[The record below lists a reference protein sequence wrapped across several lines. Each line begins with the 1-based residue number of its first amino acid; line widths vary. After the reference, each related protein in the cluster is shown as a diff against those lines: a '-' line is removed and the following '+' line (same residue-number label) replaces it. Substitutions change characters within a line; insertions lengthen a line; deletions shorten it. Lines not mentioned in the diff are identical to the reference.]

1 MIANI
6 GEKIASFFKERTE
19 FGVKNSP
26 PLEDLESLSL
36 KYKFSNLL
44 PYETF
49 DSRYS
54 LFFNRNSTG
63 FVIECPPM
71 VGANEEIQREISS
84 IFQNL
89 LPLGSSFQ
97 CILWADPYIKS
108 DLDLWK
114 KKREGAGSVLQK
126 LAEKRTDFFSSSSI
140 VLRKF
145 RCILSFSRSRV
156 AENDVTKKELVKLRE
171 NIVSTLKNAHIFA
184 WTWDAEDLIQT
195 LDGLINFQNE
205 VGRPKLSWNP
215 YDDISSQISSPEMHF
230 TIEEDAVSLQFGNNK
245 VKTYSVRR
253 YPELW
258 SLYAMGDL
266 IGDQFNALSTIQTPF
281 LLHYGVWFCP
291 EDGIKTKL
299 FAKNSLVEKQVFSPI
314 GKHIPSLQEE
324 YKEINAVL
332 RSLDNGDRLVRS
344 SLNIVLFSPTS
355 ELSES
360 ERSLMGL
367 FRSKGFEIVPNKYV
381 HLQSFLAALPMTW
394 GDGMNTDLFHH
405 RLLKTTLSKES
416 ANLLPLQADWTGTKT
431 PGMPL
436 VSRRGQLFSWHAFD
450 NNTGNYNVC
459 VVGRS
464 GSGKSVFMQELMTST
479 LGLGGRVFVLDVG
492 RSFEKT
498 CRLLDGQFIEFT
510 TQTNLSLNPFSK
522 LPGNSKEAL
531 IDSLA
536 MLKPVLSMMAAPTI
550 GTDDMQN
557 ALLEKAILAVWD
569 SKGKEATIT
578 DVAEYLNNQNEN
590 RSKDLS
596 TMLFPYTKDG
606 AYGRFFEGT
615 SNIDFNSQLVVLE
628 LEELKERK
636 DLQSV
641 VIQMII
647 IQITNQMFL
656 GGRERI
662 FHIVIDEA
670 WDMLRGPQTGAFID
684 TLARRLRKY
693 NGSLV
698 IGTQSVNDFYI
709 SPGALAAFENSDW
722 MCLLSQKK
730 ESIDQLKKSERI
742 SLDPHM
748 EAVLKSVHT
757 KHGEYA
763 EIMISGPDGYSVGRL
778 ILDPFSQMLYS
789 TKASEY
795 SDIKSLQVKGL
806 SLEDAI
812 ETVALNRNA

>member
-1 MIANI
+1 MIVNI
-6 GEKIASFFKERTE
+6 GEKIASFFKERTD
-19 FGVKNSP
+19 FGIKNNVSV
-26 PLEDLESLSL
+26 EALESLFL
-36 KYKFSNLL
+36 THKFSNLL

-49 DSRYS
+49 DSQYS

-97 CILWADPYIKS
+97 CILWADPYIKN
-108 DLDLWK
+108 DLDFWK
-114 KKREGAGSVLQK
+114 KKREGASPVLQK
-126 LAEKRTDFFSSSSI
+126 LAEKRTDFFSSPSI
-140 VLRKF
+140 VIRKF
-145 RCILSFSRSRV
+145 RCILSFSRSLV
-156 AENDVTKKELVKLRE
+156 EENDVTKKELLKLRE
-171 NIVSTLKNAHIFA
+171 VIVSIFKNARIFTR
-184 WTWDAEDLIQT
+184 TWDAEDLIQT

-205 VGRPKLSWNP
+205 VGRPELSWNP
-215 YDDISSQISSPEMHF
+215 YDDISSQIPSPEMHF
-230 TIEEDAVSLQFGNNK
+230 TIEDDAISLQFGKNK
-245 VKTYSVRR
+245 IRTYSIRR

-266 IGDQFNALSTIQTPF
+266 IGDQFNTLSTIQTPF

-299 FAKNSLVEKQVFSPI
+299 FAKNSLIEKQVFSPI

-332 RSLDNGDRLVRS
+332 RSLDNGDRLVRA

-355 ELSES
+355 EISES
-360 ERSLMGL
+360 ERGLMGL

-381 HLQSFLAALPMTW
+381 HLQSFLASLPMTW
-394 GDGMNTDLFHH
+394 GDGMNTDLMHH
-405 RLLKTTLSKES
+405 RLLKTTLNKES
-416 ANLLPLQADWTGTKT
+416 VNLLPLQADWTGTPT

-450 NNTGNYNVC
+450 NNAGNYNVC

-510 TQTNLSLNPFSK
+510 PQIDLSLNPFSK
-522 LPGNSKEAL
+522 LADNSKEVL
-531 IDSLA
+531 SDSLV

-557 ALLEKAILAVWD
+557 ALLEKAVLAAWD
-569 SKGKEATIT
+569 NKGKKATIT
-578 DVAEYLNNQNEN
+578 DVAEYLKNQKEN
-590 RSKDLS
+590 RAKDLG
-596 TMLFPYTKDG
+596 TMLFPYTKEG
-606 AYGRFFEGT
+606 AYGRFFEKS
-615 SNIDFNSQLVVLE
+615 SNINFENQLVVVE

-656 GGRERI
+656 GNRKTP

-670 WDMLRGPQTGAFID
+670 WDMLRGPQTGVFIE

-698 IGTQSVNDFYI
+698 IGTQSVNDFYA

-722 MCLLSQKK
+722 MCFLSQKK
-730 ESIDQLKKSERI
+730 ESIDQLKKGERI
-742 SLDPHM
+742 ALNPHM
-748 EAVLKSVHT
+748 EALLKSVHT
-757 KHGEYA
+757 KQGEYA
-763 EIMISGPDGYSVGRL
+763 EIMISGPDGYAVGRL
-778 ILDPFSQMLYS
+778 MLDPFSQMLYS

-795 SDIKSLQVKGL
+795 SDIKSLQEQGL
-806 SLEDAI
+806 SLEAAI
-812 ETVALNRNA
+812 ETIAKNREN